1 MSEPPDSPAVP
12 LPEPEVKQET
22 PPSAEPEVKEETPPS
37 PEPEVKETPPAEPE
51 VTEVPP
57 SSPIVTQPAEEA
69 ASPPPETPAAPPDP
83 QPDPPQPLS
92 RLKSILESLLFAADH
107 PMTTV
112 DLAALVDEPNVDVI
126 EGALTLLGAE
136 WSPRGIQLHP
146 VAGGWQFRTSPQNA
160 TWVQKLV
167 AQKPVRLTRPQL
179 ETLAICSYRQ
189 PSTRPEIDEI
199 RGVDSGGTLK
209 TLLDRALIRILGKK
223 EEAGRPL
230 LYGTTKEFLEFFN
243 LRDFKELPTLREFQE
258 LSDEHRA
265 QVEALERAA
274 PPGTV
279 EPTEAQ
285 KSETLPPLARVELS
299 NAPLEEDMSGID
311 ALINEA
317 GERARV
323 ATEALGGLTAES
335 DTPEK
340 EPDRPPPE
348 S

>member
-92 RLKSILESLLFAADH
+92 RLQSILESLLFAADH

-189 PSTRPEIDEI
+189 PITRPEIDEI

-243 LRDFKELPTLREFQE
+243 LRDLKELPTLREFQE
-258 LSDEHRA
+258 LTEESRKI
-265 QVEALERAA
+265 VEEEAPAA
-274 PPGTV
+274 PP
-279 EPTEAQ
+279 
-285 KSETLPPLARVELS
+285 
-299 NAPLEEDMSGID
+299 
-311 ALINEA
+311 
-317 GERARV
+317 V
-323 ATEALGGLTAES
+323 AGLTALAHDPAGAERIAQATAES
-335 DTPEK
+335 ESALAQLESAMDRAEQTTRTAAAVLAPPASPMDPAAPAAAPAEK
-340 EPDRPPPE
+340 KE
-348 S
+348 